1 MRNREIREL
10 GFLWGR
16 GDKAIKKKQS
26 NMSQTLQKIKT
37 PLNIKDEMLL
47 L

>member
-1 MRNREIREL
+1 MGERGARRN
-10 GFLWGR
+10 
-16 GDKAIKKKQS
+16 KKKQS
-26 NMSQTLQKIKT
+26 NMSQTPIKIKT